1 MKTTKKGF
9 TLIELIVVIA
19 IIGVLAAVLVPSM
32 LGYVKKSKIS
42 SANSAAASLQKAI
55 NTALIELEEETER
68 ASDIGVLDRNSKE
81 ANAVV
86 NIRDEKWVLIYDII
100 DFDDMWDK
108 ICHYMDRAK
117 KCKFVAY
124 CDGGACVAV
133 GASIDNTYTGT
144 VPGGVVTVDTYAN
157 YKGKYKEAADAALL
171 KVS

>member
-42 SANSAAASLQKAI
+42 SANSAASSLQKAI

-68 ASDIGVLDRNSKE
+68 ASEIGMFDRNSK
-81 ANAVV
+81 ASGATV
-86 NIRDEKWVLIYDII
+86 NIKDDKGTPITDII
-100 DFDDMWDK
+100 DNDDMWDK
-108 ICHYMDRAK
+108 ICHYMDKVK
-117 KCKFVAY
+117 KCRFVAY
-124 CDGGACVAV
+124 CDGGACTAV
-133 GASIDNTYTGT
+133 GVSIDKTYTGT
-144 VPGGVVTVDTYAN
+144 VPGGVVTVDTYKTYQNN
-157 YKGKYKEAADAALL
+157 YSLAAQEALK

>member
-19 IIGVLAAVLVPSM
+19 IIGVLAAILVPSM

-68 ASDIGVLDRNSKE
+68 ASEIHILDRNKSG
-81 ANAVV
+81 NGPSV
-86 NIRDEKWVLIYDII
+86 NIKDDKGDPIDDLIDCP
-100 DFDDMWDK
+100 DMWDK
-108 ICHYMDRAK
+108 ICHYMDKAK
-117 KCKFVAY
+117 RCRFVAY
-124 CDGGACVAV
+124 CDCGACVAV
-133 GASIDNTYTGT
+133 GVSIDNTYTGS
-144 VPGGVVTVDTYAN
+144 VPSGVVTVDTYTKYKNN
-157 YKGKYKEAADAALL
+157 YKAAADEALL